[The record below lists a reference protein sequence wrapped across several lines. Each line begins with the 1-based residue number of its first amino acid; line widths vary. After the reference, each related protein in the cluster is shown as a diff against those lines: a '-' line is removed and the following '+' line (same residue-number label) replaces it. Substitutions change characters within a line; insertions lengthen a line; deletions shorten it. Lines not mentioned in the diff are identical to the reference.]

1 MRYVSVELV
10 RCTPVV
16 ICGTLWNRRNIYRR
30 SSARPALRHRPY
42 SQSIP
47 RCVSHA
53 HGADH
58 GNLGAYDEEKRFSR
72 EDFVCSCTRKAISRR
87 GFCFSSAAKAI
98 SRTAFRFSST
108 GKVISRTAFRFSSA
122 GKVISR
128 TAFGFSSTGKVIS
141 RTAFCFSSAGKVISR
156 TAFRFSSTGKVIS
169 RTAFRFSSAG
179 KVISRTAFCFSS
191 AGKAISR
198 GDFAFSSA
206 GKRFPGKS
214 WGVNRSYALK
224 MTIHAH
230 SPDTGTFH
238 ERKIYARE
246 IRISVVDRRC
256 RRPYVDRNGWSARS
270 PDCPPRNDAHR
281 RQRRCDAQCEYRRSR

>member
-42 SQSIP
+42 CQSIP

-53 HGADH
+53 HGSDH

-108 GKVISRTAFRFSSA
+108 GKA
-122 GKVISR
+122 
-128 TAFGFSSTGKVIS
+128 IS
-141 RTAFCFSSAGKVISR
+141 RTAFC
-156 TAFRFSSTGKVIS
+156 
-169 RTAFRFSSAG
+169 
-179 KVISRTAFCFSS
+179 
-191 AGKAISR
+191 
-198 GDFAFSSA
+198 FSSA

-214 WGVNRSYALK
+214 WGVNGSYALR

-246 IRISVVDRRC
+246 IRISVVDCRC
-256 RRPYVDRNGWSARS
+256 RRPYVDRNSWSARP

-281 RQRRCDAQCEYRRSR
+281 RQRRCDAQCKYRRSRATYHAD